1 MAELPN
7 NKENSMIEV
16 GSLQTPSKKLKTNDE
31 HFDVAVI
38 IPIHNAGK
46 FLEETFRS
54 IEIQEHN
61 LKVEV
66 SLYLDN
72 CTDDSEEISQRWK
85 TKLQNV
91 GIEVTIANPK
101 GGSSK
106 GCGYAKNTA
115 IKQCN
120 AEFLCFL
127 DADDVMMPCRIQKQ
141 WDLAKNN
148 KDAIVGSRFYR
159 DPPDST
165 ARYAKWLNNLD
176 EFQLNTQIYTSHGP
190 TVIMPTWFCHRSVV
204 EKVGYF
210 DETGYET
217 SDRTH
222 YPEDLILFYKH
233 LRVGGKI
240 LRHNS
245 ELLMYRYVP
254 GSVTFNV
261 TEETIWILRLK
272 EIQER
277 VINNWS
283 QFTIWN
289 AGKQG
294 RKFYRSLTLENQR
307 KVVAFCDVDV
317 KKIGNYYTYEHSVEK
332 PKPKIPMIHF
342 SEAKPPL
349 VLCMK
354 LDLTGGVF
362 EKNLESLGLEEEK
375 DYIHFN

>member
-1 MAELPN
+1 MAELTN

-16 GSLQTPSKKLKTNDE
+16 GLLQTPSKKLKTNDDN
-31 HFDVAVI
+31 FDVAVI

-54 IEIQEHN
+54 IEYQEHN

-66 SLYLDN
+66 SLYLDY

-85 TKLQNV
+85 SKLQNV
-91 GIEVTIANPK
+91 GYKVTIANLK
-101 GGSSK
+101 GGSAK
-106 GCGYAKNTA
+106 GVGYAKNYA

-120 AEFLCFL
+120 GEFLCFL

-141 WDLAKNN
+141 WDLAKNYQ
-148 KDAIVGSRFYR
+148 DAIVGSCFYR

-165 ARYAKWLNNLD
+165 ARYAKWANNLTD
-176 EFQLNTQIYTSHGP
+176 FQLNTQIYTSHGP

-210 DETGYET
+210 DTTAYET

-222 YPEDLILFYKH
+222 YPEDLIFFYKH

-245 ELLMYRYVP
+245 ELLMYRYVLN
-254 GSVTFNV
+254 SVTFSV

-317 KKIGNYYTYEHSVEK
+317 KKVGNYYTYEHSVEK
-332 PKPKIPMIHF
+332 PKPKIPIIHF

-354 LDLTGGVF
+354 LDLTGGGF